1 MNIKIGDSV
10 KIKENI
16 FDEDVNIPIDGWQGR
31 VVNIINENE
40 GDTTLL
46 NIEFDSFTLKKM
58 PAKYII
64 NCERNGYD
72 WTSYN
77 LNTLDLEPAT
87 ERDTLN
93 DVKEALKQLQDKY
106 AYAHLEEGE
115 RIMKVLNGLSPDDTQ
130 ATFKRWFDY
139 LSDSLKLP
147 EKMEIFE
154 FQENSEFHIN
164 DKILVKQLKEIN
176 PIYGIIISGL
186 WNLQPV
192 DFQLSDLEV
201 INKKSKN
208 YQPVM
213 DYCVWF
219 GNK

>member
-1 MNIKIGDSV
+1 MKIGDSV
-10 KIKENI
+10 KIKENV
-16 FDEDVNIPIDGWQGR
+16 FDEDINIPISGWQGR
-31 VVNIINENE
+31 ILNIVSEFE
-40 GDTTLL
+40 DGSSLVH
-46 NIEFDSFTLKKM
+46 IEFDSFTLKKM

-64 NCERNGYD
+64 NCEREGYD

-77 LNTLDLEPAT
+77 IGSLEIEPAS
-87 ERDTLN
+87 ERDTPN
-93 DVKEALKQLQDKY
+93 DVKETLQQLQDKY

-115 RIMKVLNGLSPDDTQ
+115 RIMKVLNGLSPDDYE
-130 ATFKRWFDY
+130 AAYKRWFDY
-139 LSDSLKLP
+139 LNDTLKLP

-154 FQENSEFHIN
+154 YQENSEFHIN
-164 DKILVKQLKEIN
+164 DKIFVKQLKEIN
-176 PIYGIIISGL
+176 PHYGIIINGV

-201 INKKSKN
+201 IDKKSKN

-219 GNK
+219 GNR